1 MKIDTAE
8 YTGSYP
14 RESACPPHPHPEYAF
29 IGRSNV
35 GKSSLINT
43 LMGRRGLALVSKKPG
58 KTAMINYFLVN
69 KSWFLVDLPG
79 YGYAQRS
86 KSTRRKWVQM
96 TDGYLQMREN
106 LMCTFVLIDSNV
118 PPQQADLDFINKL
131 GEMRIPIAIVFT
143 KADRRKGADKEGN
156 RGAFREKLLESWE
169 AMPPEFT
176 TSSVSSEGREEL
188 LNYIEAVNAR
198 YRAVK
203 G

>member
-1 MKIDTAE
+1 MKIESAE

-35 GKSSLINT
+35 GKSSLINA
-43 LMGRRGLALVSKKPG
+43 LMGKRGLALVSKKPG

-86 KSTRRKWVQM
+86 KSTRRKWIQM
-96 TDGYLQMREN
+96 TDGYLQMRDN

-118 PPQQADLDFINKL
+118 PPQQVDLDFINKL

-143 KADRRKGADKEGN
+143 KADRRKGADKTGN
-156 RGAFREKLLESWE
+156 RAAFREKLLESWE
-169 AMPPEFT
+169 EMPPEFT
-176 TSSVSSEGREEL
+176 TSAVSKEGREEL
-188 LNYIEAVNAR
+188 LDYIEEVNAR

>member
-1 MKIDTAE
+1 MEIKHAE

-35 GKSSLINT
+35 GKSSLINA
-43 LMGRRGLALVSKKPG
+43 LMQRRGLALVSKKPG

-69 KSWFLVDLPG
+69 KNWFLVDLPG
-79 YGYAQRS
+79 YGYAVRS
-86 KSTRRKWVQM
+86 KSTRRKWIQM
-96 TDGYLQMREN
+96 TDGYLQMRPN

-118 PPQQADLDFINKL
+118 PPQQIDLDFINKL

-143 KADRRKGADKEGN
+143 KADRVKGQAGDEN
-156 RGAFREKLLESWE
+156 RAAFRAAMLEFWE
-169 AMPPEFT
+169 EMPPEFI
-176 TSSVSSEGREEL
+176 TSSETGQGREEL
-188 LNYIEAVNAR
+188 LTYIEEVNER
-198 YRAVK
+198 YRHVK

>member
-1 MKIDTAE
+1 MTITSAE

-35 GKSSLINT
+35 GKSSLINS
-43 LMGRRGLALVSKKPG
+43 LIERRGLALVSKKPG

-96 TDGYLQMREN
+96 TDGYLQMRGN

-118 PPQQADLDFINKL
+118 PPQQIDLDFINKL

-143 KADRRKGADKEGN
+143 KADRRNGVDKEGN
-156 RGAFREKLLESWE
+156 RAAFRERLLETWE

-176 TSSVSSEGREEL
+176 TSAVSNEGRGAL
-188 LNYIEAVNAR
+188 LDYIEEVNAR